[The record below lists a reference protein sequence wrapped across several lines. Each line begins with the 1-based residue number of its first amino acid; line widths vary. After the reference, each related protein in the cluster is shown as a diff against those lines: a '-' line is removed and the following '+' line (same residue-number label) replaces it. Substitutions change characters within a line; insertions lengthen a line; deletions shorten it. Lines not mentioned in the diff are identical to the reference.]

1 MYDLPGLGLK
11 SVTAVKIS
19 SFIVTALESLSS
31 SSEKNAKRQ
40 IELFVYPF
48 TKNIKKIGEILPD
61 KKVARLADRLRS
73 RLF

>member
-31 SSEKNAKRQ
+31 SSEKIQ
-40 IELFVYPF
+40 IELFIYPF
-48 TKNIKKIGEILPD
+48 TLNKFEKNAEILPD

>member
-48 TKNIKKIGEILPD
+48 TKKNKKNWGN
-61 KKVARLADRLRS
+61 
-73 RLF
+73 FT